1 MNNDHIKIESDAI
14 NLIVE
19 KIIKQIDK
27 YINNENKFFSL
38 QGLQKRYDLPKLDK
52 RTLIDISNKKGF
64 PKPLQFSEKRD
75 IWLRSEV
82 KKWEEKIKKERN

>member
-27 YINNENKFFSL
+27 YINNENKFFH
-38 QGLQKRYDLPKLDK
+38 DINIIFNI
-52 RTLIDISNKKGF
+52 LIDADHF
-64 PKPLQFSEKRD
+64 FQ
-75 IWLRSEV
+75 
-82 KKWEEKIKKERN
+82 

>member
-1 MNNDHIKIESDAI
+1 MNKDHIKIESDDI

-19 KIIKQIDK
+19 KIIQQIDK

-38 QGLQKRYDLPKLDK
+38 QGLQKRYDLPKLDR
-52 RTLIDISNKKGF
+52 RTLIDMSNKKGF

-82 KKWEEKIKKERN
+82 KEWEDKIKKERN

>member
-75 IWLRSEV
+75 IWLRIEV